1 MLIIGAEVEREA
13 HQDAKLSFPK
23 EHRRGSA
30 FLGKT
35 DTQLAH
41 SSYFI
46 QTLYKVSW
54 GWERFQL
61 PRVLALAAR
70 ENRQQ
75 ISVPFDH
82 GQP

>member
-1 MLIIGAEVEREA
+1 MSVISATVEREA
-13 HQDAKLSFPK
+13 HQGAKSSFSK
-23 EHRRGSA
+23 EQRGSA
-30 FLGKT
+30 VLGKT

-46 QTLYKVSW
+46 QTSYKVSW